1 MALTT
6 RGLAAI
12 KPGEWLSD
20 DGRKGAGR
28 LVAFGMKAGGA
39 AFYFRYTRP
48 DGRRDALPLGHYD
61 PKGQAGLTLQHA
73 SDRADELSRRY
84 QSGDRDLRAVLDAE
98 QRESERERKDAEQ
111 AAEAEA
117 ARARA
122 TLGALLAAY
131 VAQLRR
137 DGKTSAR
144 QVERALEV
152 NVKDAWPLLWEKPA
166 ADVTDDDLLAVVARL
181 ADANKL
187 RGASKIRTY
196 LRAAYAAGARAR
208 HNARA
213 IPELRALAIR
223 SNPAASLA
231 AIEGEGTGA
240 RDRALSLTE
249 LQAYWRRI
257 VALPDPVGAL
267 LRFHLLTGAQRVEQ
281 LARLKVEDY
290 DKDTRTVRLWDGKGR
305 RRVPRAHVLPL
316 LPDALEAMRAM
327 RGDALGPFLFTVTEG
342 HSGATYAM
350 TQSRLRAVVE
360 AMQEAGELE
369 GGPFTLG
376 DLRRTVETRL
386 AASSISMEVRAQLQ
400 SHGLGGVQAKHYDRH
415 DYLDEKRAA
424 LETLHRLVTGA
435 SANVTPIRKQRKAD

>member
-1 MALTT
+1 MAITT

-48 DGRRDALPLGHYD
+48 DGKRDALPLGHYD
-61 PKGQAGLTLQHA
+61 AKGQGGLTLLQA
-73 SDRADELSRRY
+73 SDRADELSMRY

-98 QRESERERKDAEQ
+98 QREAERERKDAEQ
-111 AAEAEA
+111 AAESEA
-117 ARARA
+117 ARERA
-122 TLGALLAAY
+122 SLGALLTAY

-144 QVERALEV
+144 QVERSLQV
-152 NVKDAWPLLWEKPA
+152 NVKEAWPKLWEKPA

-181 ADANKL
+181 ADVNKL
-187 RGASKIRTY
+187 RGASKVRTY
-196 LRAAYAAGARAR
+196 LRAAYAAGVRAR

-231 AIEGEGTGA
+231 AIEGDGTGA
-240 RDRALSLTE
+240 RDRALSVTE
-249 LQAYWRRI
+249 LHAYWRRI
-257 VALPDPVGAL
+257 EALPDPEGAL

-290 DKDTRTVRLWDGKGR
+290 DKDTRTVRIWDGKGR
-305 RRVPRAHVLPL
+305 RRVPRAHVVPL
-316 LPDALEAMRAM
+316 LPEALEAMRAM
-327 RGDALGPFLFTVTEG
+327 RGDALGPCLFTITEG
-342 HSGATYAM
+342 YSGATYAIA
-350 TQSRLRAVVE
+350 QHRLRAVAD
-360 AMQEAGELE
+360 AMQEASELE
-369 GGPFTLG
+369 GGLFTLG

-386 AASSISMEVRAQLQ
+386 AASGISMEVRAQLQ

-415 DYLDEKRAA
+415 DYLEEKRSA
-424 LETLHRLVTGA
+424 LGTLHRLVTGA
-435 SANVTPIRKQRKAD
+435 SANVTPIRKRRKAN